1 MDRILAVARSYSFR
15 PTPISYDEFVGMY
28 EGRKR
33 TVYLKARISLSERRV
48 SLIDSF
54 VSGFVKCEKINFS
67 EKLDP
72 APRIIYPRNPR
83 YNLAVGVYLKPIE
96 HQVYHMIDRMFEAL
110 GCHESTVAKG
120 HNFGRRA
127 RVLREKWLRFAHPV
141 ALLFDAK
148 RFDQHVSTE
157 ALQFE
162 HSLYTMLY
170 RDDPELAELL
180 SWQLHLRFFGRCE
193 DGSVKL
199 TKRGGRCS
207 GDMNTAMGNV
217 VIMST
222 LFYQLMTQLG
232 VAFEFYDDGDDSVL
246 IVEREHLRLLQDSVP
261 RFFLRHGFTMKMSA
275 PRDVFEQV
283 EFCQTQPVFD
293 GERWTMVRDP
303 RTAIAKD
310 SCSTLPCEQKGVL
323 QMWLQAVSECGEAIS
338 GGLPV
343 WDSFY
348 RRYRELAAGARPG
361 QFPELETGMYR
372 LSKGMRRRFRDTS
385 VEARMSFY
393 RAFGIEPWHQV
404 LMEKHFRNVPV
415 DLTAIRQG
423 CGPLDLGYLQG
434 CRGLVVC

>member
-1 MDRILAVARSYSFR
+1 
-15 PTPISYDEFVGMY
+15 
-28 EGRKR
+28 
-33 TVYLKARISLSERRV
+33 VYLKAKISLQQRTV
-48 SLIDSF
+48 SLVDSF

-96 HQVYHMIDRMFEAL
+96 HQVYHMIDKMFEAL

-127 RVLREKWLRFAHPV
+127 RTLREKWEKFYCPV

-148 RFDQHVSTE
+148 RFDQHVSVE
-157 ALQFE
+157 ALEFE
-162 HSLYTMLY
+162 HSVYNMLY
-170 RDDPELAELL
+170 EQDPELARLL
-180 SWQLHLRFFGRCE
+180 RWQLDLRFFGRTD
-193 DGSVKL
+193 DGVVKL
-199 TKRGGRCS
+199 KKRGGRCS

-217 VIMST
+217 VIMSM
-222 LFYQLMTQLG
+222 LFYQLLTQLG

-246 IVEREHLRLLQDSVP
+246 IVEKQDVRLLQDAVP
-261 RFFLRHGFTMKMSA
+261 AFFLRHGFTMKMSA
-275 PRDVFEQV
+275 PREVFEQV

-310 SCSTLPCEQKGVL
+310 TCSTLPCEQRGVL
-323 QMWLQAVSECGEAIS
+323 QMWLRAVSDCGEAIS

-343 WDSFY
+343 WDQFY
-348 RRYRELAAGARPG
+348 RRYRELAAGAKPG
-361 QFPELETGMYR
+361 EFPELETGMAR
-372 LSKGMRRRFRDTS
+372 LAKGMRRRFRDTS
-385 VEARMSFY
+385 PEARLSFH

-404 LMEKHFRNVPV
+404 LMERHFRTVPV
-415 DLTAIRQG
+415 DLSTVEQG
-423 CGPLDLGYLQG
+423 CGPLDRGYLRG
-434 CRGLVVC
+434 CLGVVVC